1 MKNLEAELK
10 RLIIDIF
17 ELEDLRTTD
26 IVAEAPLFGDGLG
39 LDSIDAL
46 ELGMALKKKY
56 NIHIDNDSPN
66 LVEHFAS
73 VKNLAG
79 FITSKQETH
88 SL

>member
-17 ELEDLRTTD
+17 ELEGIRPTD
-26 IVAEAPLFGDGLG
+26 IVTDDPLFGDGLG

-79 FITSKQETH
+79 FITSQQETNT
-88 SL
+88 

>member
-1 MKNLEAELK
+1 MENIEAELK

-17 ELEDLRTTD
+17 ELENLTPGEIASD
-26 IVAEAPLFGDGLG
+26 APLFGEGLG

-46 ELGMALKKKY
+46 ELGVALKKKY
-56 NIHIDNDSPN
+56 NIHIDTYSSN

-79 FITSKQETH
+79 FVVSQQEQ
-88 SL
+88 

>member
-1 MKNLEAELK
+1 MDSLENELK
-10 RLIIDIF
+10 RLIIKTF
-17 ELEDLRTTD
+17 ELDELRPED
-26 IVAEAPLFGDGLG
+26 IVTDDPLFGDGLG

-56 NIHIDNDSPN
+56 NIQIDSNTPA

-73 VKNLAG
+73 VRNLAA
-79 FITSKQETH
+79 FIASQRESH

>member
-1 MKNLEAELK
+1 MEKLEAELK

-17 ELEDLRTTD
+17 ELEGILPED
-26 IVAEAPLFGDGLG
+26 ISSETPLFGAGLG

-46 ELGMALKKKY
+46 ELGLALKKKY
-56 NIHIDNDSPN
+56 NIHIDAQSSG

-79 FITSKQETH
+79 FVVSQQEINNA
-88 SL
+88 

>member
-1 MKNLEAELK
+1 MKNLETGPK

-17 ELEDLRTTD
+17 ELKGIRPTD
-26 IVAEAPLFGDGLG
+26 MVVDVPRFGDGLG

-46 ELGMALKKKY
+46 ELGMAVKKKY
-56 NIHIDNDSPN
+56 NSPIDNDSPN

-79 FITSKQETH
+79 FITSQQETN

>member
-10 RLIIDIF
+10 LLIIDTF
-17 ELEDLRTTD
+17 ELEGVRPVD
-26 IVAEAPLFGDGLG
+26 IVSEAPLFGDGLG

-46 ELGMALKKKY
+46 ELGLALKKKY
-56 NIHIDNDSPN
+56 NIHIDTHSSA

-79 FITSKQETH
+79 FVVSQQE
-88 SL
+88 SNSV